1 MTWLSDRALER
12 LRETADSA
20 EPVQTRYAVLEEIG
34 RGGMSAVYRAR
45 DRMLDRD
52 VALKV
57 LDEPL
62 ASPALAA
69 RLGAEARV
77 LARLEHPSIV
87 PVHDLGVL
95 PDGRPYYVMKLVRG
109 RDLGDAAAAESS
121 LHGRLR
127 LFERI
132 CEAVAFAHARG
143 VIHRDLKPSNIMVGA
158 FGEVLVLDW
167 GLAKLRQV
175 TSDTGRSAA
184 GATLQ
189 PPVVKRQSSVDE
201 RPAGPAPAEG
211 SRDRAAGT
219 PLTAK
224 GMVLG
229 TPGYMAPE
237 QLAGE
242 PVDERTDVYAL
253 GVLLAWLLGVHGPA
267 AAAPAAEAAPAV
279 SAGEPTAPRPL
290 CAIANRACAELPSDR
305 YASVAELVADV
316 RRYLDG
322 LAVSA
327 HREGAL
333 DRVGRFARRHRV
345 AIALV
350 AAYLLMRILL
360 LAWAGV

>member
-1 MTWLSDRALER
+1 MTWIPDRALDR
-12 LRETADSA
+12 LRGTA
-20 EPVQTRYAVLEEIG
+20 EPVEPPGDRYEMLEVIG
-34 RGGMSAVYRAR
+34 RGGMSTVHRAR
-45 DRMLDRD
+45 DRVLERD
-52 VALKV
+52 VAVKV

-62 ASPALAA
+62 ADPVLAG
-69 RLGAEARV
+69 RLESEARV
-77 LARLEHPSIV
+77 LARLEHPAIV

-95 PDGRPYYVMKLVRG
+95 PDGRRYCVMKLVRG
-109 RDLGDAAAAESS
+109 RDLAAAVAAEPS

-143 VIHRDLKPSNIMVGA
+143 VIHRDLKPSNVMVGA

-167 GLAKLRQV
+167 GLAKLRATRETPV
-175 TSDTGRSAA
+175 APSGLSAI
-184 GATLQ
+184 GS
-189 PPVVKRQSSVDE
+189 SSVSE
-201 RPAGPAPAEG
+201 STGHEPRT
-211 SRDRAAGT
+211 AAGT
-219 PLTAK
+219 
-224 GMVLG
+224 VLG

-253 GVLLAWLLGVHGPA
+253 GVLLDWLLAVPPGTSAAEGGTPA
-267 AAAPAAEAAPAV
+267 ARTVREPAV
-279 SAGEPTAPRPL
+279 PRPL
-290 CAIANRACAELPSDR
+290 AAVADRARAASPGDR
-305 YASVAELVADV
+305 YPAVTELVADI

-322 LAVSA
+322 LAVTA

-350 AAYLLMRILL
+350 AAYLLMRVALL
-360 LAWAGV
+360 LWARV

>member
-1 MTWLSDRALER
+1 MTWIPDRALDR
-12 LRETADSA
+12 LRGPA
-20 EPVQTRYAVLEEIG
+20 EPLEPAGGRYEILEVIG
-34 RGGMSAVYRAR
+34 RGGMSTVHRAR
-45 DRMLDRD
+45 DRVLDRD
-52 VALKV
+52 VAVKV

-62 ASPALAA
+62 ADPVLAG
-69 RLGAEARV
+69 RLESEARV
-77 LARLEHPSIV
+77 LARLEHPAIV

-95 PDGRPYYVMKLVRG
+95 PDRRPYYVMKLVRG
-109 RDLGDAAAAESS
+109 RDLAAAVAAEPS

-143 VIHRDLKPSNIMVGA
+143 VVHRDLKPSNVMVGA

-167 GLAKLRQV
+167 GLAKLRTTRDAPV
-175 TSDTGRSAA
+175 AASGVSASGSAGIGEPDGREPRTAA
-184 GATLQ
+184 GA
-189 PPVVKRQSSVDE
+189 
-201 RPAGPAPAEG
+201 
-211 SRDRAAGT
+211 
-219 PLTAK
+219 
-224 GMVLG
+224 VLG

-253 GVLLAWLLGVHGPA
+253 GVLLDWLL
-267 AAAPAAEAAPAV
+267 AV
-279 SAGEPTAPRPL
+279 PLGASAGKGGTTATRTVREPAAPRPL
-290 CAIANRACAELPSDR
+290 AAVADRARAESPGDR
-305 YASVAELVADV
+305 YPGVTELVADI

-322 LAVSA
+322 LAVTA

-350 AAYLLMRILL
+350 AAYLLMRVALL
-360 LAWAGV
+360 LWAKV